1 MYKVFINKLSI
12 ILTSKNKYLNKK
24 TTFLLVSISLDEI
37 LKKVRKHKKIFLYHP
52 EKSDLLKVFKSKIK
66 LIFASGGIVSN
77 ENNQILFIYKR
88 NKWDLPKGKAEKGET
103 IRETAIREVMEETGI
118 EDLKIDKYFSNTFH
132 IVRNKG
138 KYFLKE
144 TSWFLMS
151 SNFKGKLKPQIK
163 EGIKSVKWKT
173 AHDIKNLKKKTY
185 NNISIILN
193 DFLKQNQ
200 K

>member
-12 ILTSKNKYLNKK
+12 ILTSKNKHLNEKN
-24 TTFLLVSISLDEI
+24 TFLLVSISLDEI

-52 EKSDLLKVFKSKIK
+52 KESDLLKVFKSKIK

-77 ENNQILFIYKR
+77 ENNQILFIYRKG
-88 NKWDLPKGKAEKGET
+88 KWDLPKGKAEKGET
-103 IRETAIREVMEETGI
+103 IRETAIREVMEETGV
-118 EDLKIDKYFSNTFH
+118 ELLKIEKFFSNTFH
-132 IVRNKG
+132 IVRNKR

-151 SNFKGKLKPQIK
+151 SNFKGKLKPQVM
-163 EGIKSVKWKT
+163 EGIKSVKWKNIE
-173 AHDIKNLKKKTY
+173 DVKKLKKKTY
-185 NNISIILN
+185 SNISIILS
-193 DFLKQNQ
+193 DFLKQNH

>member
-1 MYKVFINKLSI
+1 MYKVFINKFSI
-12 ILTSKNKYLNKK
+12 ILTSKNKYLHEEN
-24 TTFLLVSISLDEI
+24 TYLLASINFDEI
-37 LKKVRKHKKIFLYHP
+37 LKKVRKQKKILLYHP
-52 EKSDLLKVFKSKIK
+52 KKSDLLKVFKSKIK
-66 LIFASGGIVSN
+66 VIFASGGIVSN
-77 ENNQILFIYKR
+77 ENSQILFIYR
-88 NKWDLPKGKAEKGET
+88 RGKWDLPKGKAEKGET

-118 EDLKIDKYFSNTFH
+118 QNLKIEKYFSNTFH

-151 SNFKGKLKPQIK
+151 SNFQGKLKPQIQ

-173 AHDIKNLKKKTY
+173 ITEVKKLKKKTY
-185 NNISIILN
+185 NNIFIILN

>member
-1 MYKVFINKLSI
+1 MYKVFINKFSI
-12 ILTSKNKYLNKK
+12 ILTSKNKYLHEEN
-24 TTFLLVSISLDEI
+24 TYLLASINFDEI
-37 LKKVRKHKKIFLYHP
+37 LKKVRKQKKIFLYHP
-52 EKSDLLKVFKSKIK
+52 KKSDLLKVFKSKIK
-66 LIFASGGIVSN
+66 VIFASGGIVSN
-77 ENNQILFIYKR
+77 EKSQILFIYR
-88 NKWDLPKGKAEKGET
+88 RGKWDLPKGKAEKGET

-118 EDLKIDKYFSNTFH
+118 QNLKIEKYFSNTFH

-151 SNFKGKLKPQIK
+151 SNFQGKLKPQIQ
-163 EGIKSVKWKT
+163 EGIKSVKWKPI
-173 AHDIKNLKKKTY
+173 AEVKKLKKKTY
-185 NNISIILN
+185 NNIFIILN

>member
-1 MYKVFINKLSI
+1 M
-12 ILTSKNKYLNKK
+12 
-24 TTFLLVSISLDEI
+24 SISLDEI
-37 LKKVRKHKKIFLYHP
+37 LKKVRKQKKIFLYHP
-52 EKSDLLKVFKSKIK
+52 KKSDLLKVFKFKIK
-66 LIFASGGIVSN
+66 VIFASGGIVSN
-77 ENNQILFIYKR
+77 ENSQILFIFR
-88 NKWDLPKGKAEKGET
+88 RGKWDLPKGKAEKGET